1 MLSDVSSV
9 FALVQ
14 REAVIMLVFYALAFA
29 MILADLWA
37 GVRKAKRAGKYVSS
51 SGLRRTVDKV
61 CRYYN
66 MMLLFS
72 LVDIVLIVSIQ
83 HYNEVAGAALPAFPV
98 FTLAATLMVAIME
111 GRSIYESLDRKTRAA
126 AEDAAGAVAYLVRH
140 IDDIDKIVSLAERL
154 ADRRKKGENGA
165 EEGADDYGD

>member
-1 MLSDVSSV
+1 MLSDVSGV

-29 MILADLWA
+29 MMLADLWA
-37 GVRKAKRAGKYVSS
+37 GLRKSKRAGVDITSAK
-51 SGLRRTVDKV
+51 LRRSVDKA

-66 MMLLFS
+66 LMLLLS
-72 LVDIVLIVSIQ
+72 LVDVLLIVSIQ
-83 HYNEVAGAALPAFPV
+83 HYNDVAGTSIPAFPA
-98 FTLAATLMVAIME
+98 FTMLATFGVAYVE
-111 GRSIYESLDRKTRAA
+111 GKSIYERLDQKTREA

-140 IDDIDKIVSLAERL
+140 IDEVDKIVTLAERL

-165 EEGADDYGD
+165 EEGAEDYGD